1 VQIQVN
7 TDDNIHGRD
16 SLVAKVQVEVQQV
29 LGRFAAQVT
38 RIEVHLSDENAA
50 KPGTSDKHCLME
62 ARPTG
67 QKPVAVTHEGAT
79 LAAAYG
85 GAAKKMRALLATQL
99 GKLNET
105 KGRGSPR
112 DHDPAA

>member
-16 SLVAKVQVEVQQV
+16 SLVAKVQAEVEQV
-29 LGRFAAQVT
+29 LGRFAEQVT

-50 KPGTSDKHCLME
+50 KPGSSDKRCMME

-67 QKPVAVTHEGAT
+67 QKPVAVTHEAGTLAEAYAGAT
-79 LAAAYG
+79 
-85 GAAKKMRALLATQL
+85 KKMRALLTTQL
-99 GKLNET
+99 GKLNEK
-105 KGRGSPR
+105 KGAESIR
-112 DHDPAA
+112 DNELR

>member
-1 VQIQVN
+1 MQIQVN

-16 SLVAKVQVEVQQV
+16 SLVAKVQAEVEQV
-29 LGRFAAQVT
+29 LGRFAGQVT

-50 KPGTSDKHCLME
+50 KPGSSDKRCLME

-67 QKPVAVTHEGAT
+67 QKPVAVTHEAGT
-79 LAAAYG
+79 LAEAWG
-85 GAAKKMRALLATQL
+85 GAAKKLRALLDSQL

-105 KGRGSPR
+105 KGAASIR

>member
-1 VQIQVN
+1 MQIQVN

-16 SLVAKVQVEVQQV
+16 SLVAKVQAEVLQV

-50 KPGTSDKHCLME
+50 KPGTSDKRCLME

-67 QKPVAVTHEGAT
+67 QKPVAVTHEAAT